1 SSSFALKRPSSILF
15 VGTMV
20 LFLGSM
26 IASIV
31 SVFLRT
37 SYGVLDEMK
46 LVNDL
51 LTLYYGELKRLRI
64 AFALLVAGISA
75 LVFGVGLAL
84 SNR

>member
-1 SSSFALKRPSSILF
+1 
-15 VGTMV
+15 MV